1 MSKQSVDCL
10 AFKPTHL
17 KDALALSR
25 QAQWPHRLED
35 WALALALSQGLVA
48 VANEPAIDGPDAAG
62 QDGARVVGTV
72 LMTPY
77 GDDAATIN
85 MVIVDESMRGQGLGR
100 RLMDEAMA
108 LAGSRPLRLVAT
120 REGLPLYETLGFR
133 ETGIVLQH
141 QGNAGPAPQPVTE
154 DVAPAD
160 AADLLNVISLDRQ
173 AFGADRSGLLAR
185 FAELGAVT
193 LLRRNG
199 AVVGFAALRAFGR
212 GKVIGPV
219 VAPDLDAAKALIGSI
234 IAAHPGDFLRVD
246 TTADTGLGPWL
257 TDCGLRHVGG
267 GVAMRRPAPSPA
279 APPRPSTGAPAITYA
294 LASQALG

>member
-1 MSKQSVDCL
+1 MSKQSFDCL
-10 AFKPTHL
+10 AFEATHL
-17 KDALALSR
+17 KDALALS
-25 QAQWPHRLED
+25 QQEQWPHRLED
-35 WALALALSQGLVA
+35 WGVALSLSQGLVA
-48 VANEPAIDGPDAAG
+48 VTSEPDADG
-62 QDGARVVGTV
+62 QARTRVVGTV

-85 MVIVDESMRGQGLGR
+85 MVIVAKSMRGQGLGR

-120 REGLPLYETLGFR
+120 REGLPLYEKLGFR
-133 ETGIVLQH
+133 ETGVVLQH
-141 QGNAGPAPQPVTE
+141 QGHAGSVPQPVTE
-154 DVAPAD
+154 DVAPANP
-160 AADLLNVISLDRQ
+160 ADLPSIAALDRQ

-185 FAELGAVT
+185 FAKLAAVT

-199 AVVGFAALRAFGR
+199 AVVGFAALRDFGR

-219 VAPDLDAAKALIGSI
+219 AAPDLDGAKALIGPI

-246 TTADTGLGPWL
+246 TTTDTGLGPWL
-257 TDCGLRHVGG
+257 ADCGLRHVGG

-279 APPRPSTGAPAITYA
+279 APPPSAAAPAVTPAVTYA
-294 LASQALG
+294 LASQAFG